1 MTDSINVDVHLIEIS
16 FSGGFADPTP
26 RFGNNLHLDVVLV
39 GLKRGVKNC
48 EWKKEKE
55 YIYVQSARTNAHRGI
70 GKEDGRKRKRGTDD
84 WVILCEDWCLLEKI
98 NG

>member
-1 MTDSINVDVHLIEIS
+1 MTDSINVDVHLIEITIS

-48 EWKKEKE
+48 EWKKEVGE
-55 YIYVQSARTNAHRGI
+55 GIYIYKCTECTYECAQR
-70 GKEDGRKRKRGTDD
+70 DWKRG
-84 WVILCEDWCLLEKI
+84 WKKEKKR

>member
-1 MTDSINVDVHLIEIS
+1 MTDSINVDVHLIEITIS

-55 YIYVQSARTNAHRGI
+55 YIYVQSARTKG
-70 GKEDGRKRKRGTDD
+70 
-84 WVILCEDWCLLEKI
+84 LEKRMEEREKEERMI
-98 NG
+98 GLFCAKIGVCWRK